1 MPRVRVGRNDGV
13 ELQHPEAA
21 RPALHK
27 AVRHQLFADMQPAR
41 GPLDGVAGV
50 ADVAAAAD
58 VVWVQDIK
66 AIDRSGIRVHRGGG
80 IGLCGE
86 EGRAG
91 LGGQKL
97 LLREGHAVFHD
108 LVPDAHERG
117 KVLRSV
123 FSDDQLRMLALFLP
137 SGPAV

>member
-1 MPRVRVGRNDGV
+1 MRVGRDDGV
-13 ELQHPEAA
+13 ELQHSEAA

-117 KVLRSV
+117 KVLQSV
-123 FSDDQLRMLALFLP
+123 FSDDQLRMLAHFLP